1 MSDTNS
7 TPPSSSPTNIYAP
20 PEAIVDDVVPE
31 GEIALADRGARFIA
45 ALIDGILVG
54 ALNGFLA
61 YALGYNIFAPPGEPS
76 VGLQVMLLLSGIGMS
91 LAVNGY
97 LLAKNG
103 QTVGKKLMNIKIV
116 RTDGSKATFQRIVGM
131 RLLPVWVVSAIPI
144 IGAVVAVVDALF
156 IFRENRKCLHDII
169 ADTIVVKA

>member
-1 MSDTNS
+1 MSDTNAA
-7 TPPSSSPTNIYAP
+7 PPSSPTNIYAP

-45 ALIDGILVG
+45 ALIDGVVIG
-54 ALNGFLA
+54 ALNGVLA
-61 YALGYNIFAPPGEPS
+61 YTFGYNIFAPPDDPS
-76 VGLQVMLLLSGIGMS
+76 VVLQILLMLSGIGLS

-131 RLLPVWVVSAIPI
+131 RLLPVWIVSAIPI
-144 IGAVVAVVDALF
+144 VGALVAVVDVLF
-156 IFRENRKCLHDII
+156 IFRENRKCLHDNI